1 MTAFSGSEEE
11 EEDGRGGEAERR
23 EGENS
28 AHVEQTSPHTDSG
41 GSLDA
46 RLVWGVGG
54 EGEGGGGDGERVRG
68 GRGGV
73 HCLLPAQLHVLW
85 MVSLKCYIIPSTLS
99 LV

>member
-11 EEDGRGGEAERR
+11 EEAGGGGEAERR

-28 AHVEQTSPHTDSG
+28 ALVEQTSPHTDSG
-41 GSLDA
+41 GSLDT

-54 EGEGGGGDGERVRG
+54 DGEGGGVLCTAYCLHSCMCC
-68 GRGGV
+68 GR
-73 HCLLPAQLHVLW
+73 
-85 MVSLKCYIIPSTLS
+85 